1 MRDRHACEDTDEELA
16 SESFRDSGDP
26 EARVQILRLAAEENG
41 IGGLD
46 GADVLALKDR
56 DGDGMGEF
64 RQLFL
69 QP

>member
-1 MRDRHACEDTDEELA
+1 MRDRDTCEDTDEELA

-26 EARVQILRLAAEENG
+26 EARIQILRLAAEENG

-56 DGDGMGEF
+56 DRDGMGEF

-69 QP
+69 QS